1 MNSDQIRK
9 LLGEKHGVFTTID
22 YLDFEFQARFLD
34 KKASAFLF
42 WELFKRLGR
51 VGCCRRISKR
61 RLKGQVGNTKGLL
74 GLNVEP
80 FF

>member
-42 WELFKRLGR
+42 WELFKRLGI
-51 VGCCRRISKR
+51 VIA
-61 RLKGQVGNTKGLL
+61 
-74 GLNVEP
+74 
-80 FF
+80 